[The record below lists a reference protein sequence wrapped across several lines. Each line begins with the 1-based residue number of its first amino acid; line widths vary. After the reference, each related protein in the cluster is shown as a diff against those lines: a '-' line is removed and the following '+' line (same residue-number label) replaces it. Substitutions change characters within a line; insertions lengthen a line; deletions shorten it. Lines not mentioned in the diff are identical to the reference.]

1 MLRIETSLAVSRTKC
16 ALLQHMKAWNE
27 LRTAYVLATLGTV
40 SDAARSLGV
49 HRATVV
55 RHIDALE
62 EELGGKLFL
71 RHGRGVT
78 PTEAGLELLRVGA
91 ATDEQFRQLKRRTAG
106 AGAELSGELILTSVE
121 IVAAPLMRAVH
132 RFRQQHPN
140 TTVSYRVSTQVLEL
154 AYGEA
159 HIAVR
164 SGPKP
169 AHPDNVVRPWM
180 TVRTGL
186 YAHRDYVAARGKPLN
201 EKDLVHHDFIAGDE
215 GELPLPFLEWLKKV
229 IPSERVVFT
238 SSNQRIKFKALLS
251 GLGLGFFPE
260 HEVTNHPE
268 LVEVIAPRDAWSI
281 PFWLVTHVDLH
292 RSAKV
297 QAMLSAIEEVRQA

>member
-1 MLRIETSLAVSRTKC
+1 MRILETELAGMRMRC
-16 ALLQHMKAWNE
+16 ALLQQMERWDE

-40 SDAARSLGV
+40 SDAARSLGI

-55 RHIDALE
+55 RHVDTLE

-78 PTEAGLELLRVGA
+78 PTDAGLDLMRVGS
-91 ATDEQFRQLKRRTAG
+91 ATDDQFRQLKRRMAG
-106 AGAELSGELILTSVE
+106 TGTELTGELILTSVE
-121 IVAAPLMRAVH
+121 IVASPLIRAVR
-132 RFRQQHPN
+132 RFRAQHPK
-140 TTVSYRVSTQVLEL
+140 TTVRYRVSAQVLEL

-169 AHPDNVVRPWM
+169 THPDNVVRPWM
-180 TVRTGL
+180 TLRTGM
-186 YAHRDYVAARGKPLN
+186 YAHRDYVADRGKPSN
-201 EKDLVHHDFIAGDE
+201 ENELVHHDFIAGDE
-215 GELPLPFLEWLKKV
+215 GDTPLPFLEWMKRV
-229 IPSERVVFT
+229 IPKERVVFT
-238 SSNQRIKFKALLS
+238 SSNRRIKFKAVLS

-260 HEVTNHPE
+260 HEAANHPE
-268 LVEVIAPRDAWSI
+268 LVEIVAPRDAWDI

-297 QAMLSAIEEVRQA
+297 QALLRAIDEVRQL